1 LDYCDLRVHQSIQ
14 FDVVEKLEENIMYL
28 NFAEN
33 EYIILLLAPHE
44 HIDTFIDQE

>member
-1 LDYCDLRVHQSIQ
+1 
-14 FDVVEKLEENIMYL
+14 MYL

-44 HIDTFIDQE
+44 HIDTFIDQEW